1 MHESLK
7 SDIKAL
13 IKKHRLKIIKKHEY
27 SENDESESFSYFVI
41 QKGGQFIQIDL
52 DELMSEILNQEVIVR
67 CY

>member
-41 QKGGQFIQIDL
+41 DL